1 MFAIFM
7 QIESG
12 GLIMS
17 NIWHMD
23 NSLSE
28 LFWNPLCGS
37 PGNGLPNGAVLN
49 PGQMLI

>member
-28 LFWNPLCGS
+28 LFWNPLCAS